1 MCGIIPDNI
10 KQAIQ
15 KFGGPLVIVFGFN
28 MGQGRSSPERLPSG
42 NQFFNVEYGV
52 HFFLQ

>member
-10 KQAIQ
+10 EQAIQ
-15 KFGGPLVIVFGFN
+15 KFGGLLLTVVGVN
-28 MGQGRSSPERLPSG
+28 RGQGRSSPERLPSG

-52 HFFLQ
+52 HFSLQ